1 MRCRAFILGL
11 LLLSQPAAAQT
22 DEAKADRLEVDRLGL
37 ATLLLKDGHAERASK
52 VLSEVDPKEEGT
64 DLRKLNRL
72 KGLVELKLKR
82 FFEAAEAFGRA
93 IAAGD
98 DDPRLHLLQG
108 QAYLKANKLKSAV
121 RIFESAPTL
130 ALKLPRFH
138 LARAQALFQSGQK
151 HAAFTAL
158 ELGLELHPEDR
169 SIERSRVFM
178 LVELGLYQES
188 LVAARRYF
196 ESAQSNENDHIA
208 LAEAL
213 RKAGQLDRAIL
224 FLEAAVLTF
233 PQSQPLRTQL
243 AATYLKADRP
253 LASAEVIRPIA
264 YEDPKVALASAE
276 LYRRARRFLRALNM
290 NAKVVDQ
297 KEKIRQRLG
306 LLIELERFES
316 AATLDARLSR
326 LGLLKEESTAYALAY
341 AHFKTGNYPRVE
353 QLLRTIQSPELFR
366 KGVALRKTISRCA
379 QAVWQCE

>member
-1 MRCRAFILGL
+1 MRCQAFILGL
-11 LLLSQPAAAQT
+11 LLSQPAVALS
-22 DEAKADRLEVDRLGL
+22 DEAEVDRLGL

-52 VLSEVDPKEEGT
+52 VLFEVDPKEDGT

-72 KGLVELKLKR
+72 KGLVELKLER
-82 FFEAAEAFGRA
+82 FAEAADAFGRA

-108 QAYLKANKLKSAV
+108 QAYLKAGRLKEAV
-121 RIFESAPTL
+121 EVFESAPTL
-130 ALKLPRFH
+130 ALKIPRFH
-138 LARAQALFQSGQK
+138 LARAQALFQSGHK
-151 HAAFTAL
+151 HRAFTAL
-158 ELGLELHPEDR
+158 ELGAELHPQDR
-169 SIERSRVFM
+169 RIERSRVFM

-188 LVAARRYF
+188 LAAARRYF
-196 ESAQSNENDHIA
+196 AGARSTENDHLA

-213 RKAGQLDRAIL
+213 RKAGQLERAIL

-243 AATYLKADRP
+243 AATYLKAERP

-290 NAKVVDQ
+290 NAKVVNQ

-341 AHFKTGNYPRVE
+341 AHFKTGNHARVE
-353 QLLRTIQSPELFR
+353 QLLRTIKSPALFR